1 MKRWLISTGLIVA
14 MLAFGIGV
22 YHLASAFKGSHNTI
36 QRPTQIT
43 APPLPGTMYVV
54 QAGAIYRFQHG
65 SFTQITS
72 DDGWMQPAAAPDGQ
86 LVVVRREANYSDL
99 YLLTMTGR
107 QMAQLTHNSTPGSVE
122 SNHWA
127 FYPRVSP
134 DGQTLFYAFDP
145 KDPYNSYRVDLTILA
160 SRLSAGSR
168 PLEWTEPNEFTGGD
182 VSPVPL
188 KDGGLVYTKYS
199 IDDQSQVHSQVWIQR
214 RAGSTGVALTTPDL
228 GCAQPAVSPDEK
240 SIAMVCNKGLN
251 QTAELDVA
259 SFDATSLTLGP
270 PTSLVS
276 GQLVA
281 SPAFSPDGKTIA
293 FLAPTTAGGG
303 FQLWT
308 VNPGVAGSVR
318 NITTDLGLD
327 STSAPVW
334 LAG

>member
-1 MKRWLISTGLIVA
+1 MKRWLIGSGLVIA

-22 YHLASAFKGSHNTI
+22 YHVAGAFKGDHNPI
-36 QRPTQIT
+36 RRPTAIT

-65 SFTQITS
+65 SFNQVTA
-72 DDGWMQPAAAPDGQ
+72 DDGWTQPAAAPSGQ
-86 LVVVRREANYSDL
+86 LVVVRREPNYSDL
-99 YLLTMTGR
+99 YLLSSSGR
-107 QMAQLTHNSTPGSVE
+107 QLAQLTHNSTSGSVE

-145 KDPYNSYRVDLTILA
+145 KDPYNSYRVDLAIFA
-160 SRLSAGSR
+160 SRVTPGSR
-168 PLEWTEPNEFTGGD
+168 PVDWTNPNEFTGGD
-182 VSPVPL
+182 VTPVPL
-188 KDGGLVYTKYS
+188 QDGGLIYTKYS
-199 IDDQSQVHSQVWIQR
+199 IDDQSQVHAQLWIQR
-214 RAGSTGVALTTPDL
+214 RAGSAGVALTPPDL
-228 GCAQPAVSPDEK
+228 GCAQPAISPDEK
-240 SIAMVCNKGLN
+240 SVAMICSNGSN
-251 QTAELDVA
+251 QSAELEVA
-259 SFDATSLTLGP
+259 PFDAASLTLGT
-270 PTSLVS
+270 PTTLVS

-281 SPAFSPDGKTIA
+281 SPAFAPDGKTIA
-293 FLAPTTAGGG
+293 FLAPSTPGGG

-318 NITTDLGLD
+318 DITTDLGLD